1 MRCEKR
7 VSRTWIIGGLLAG
20 ALAPPVAAG
29 AQTKVTLV
37 PSAAVSV
44 LHDDNIFS
52 TETRSSDQM
61 TLISPGAQ
69 AVFETPRARL
79 LGSYAIDMLR
89 SADFSSLNDLEARR
103 HGMLDAAY
111 RHSPRLALNL
121 NGHYDRS
128 DEASELNFETGILLP
143 RARATRWELGPSF
156 TYRASPVV
164 TVQGQ
169 YNWVQESLEHGFTT
183 DEHVGRLLV
192 SRQLSERLSISGG
205 YLGRRF
211 VNGDAFET
219 SNAALAGAIYKVS
232 PFTMLTL
239 QGGPRESSAK
249 GLQSEIVASFLR
261 RKPNMIGYSVDCWR
275 GEAIILGVLG
285 PVEVTSATGRLS
297 VPLRRQVQIGAAAG
311 VFKSDSLFQ
320 GEARVYHSE
329 VAASWSP
336 KGFYAVTASYGAE
349 FQHGDIRTSLLND
362 RDIVRHVVL
371 VEFRIAPR
379 VSRTMQ
385 PAGPGP
391 ARGRL
396 TQGGES

>member
-1 MRCEKR
+1 MPRI
-7 VSRTWIIGGLLAG
+7 WIIGGLLAG
-20 ALAPPVAAG
+20 VFTPPAAD
-29 AQTKVTLV
+29 AQTNVTLV

-52 TETRSSDQM
+52 TDSRSSDQM
-61 TLISPGAQ
+61 TLLSPGAQ

-103 HGMLDAAY
+103 HGMLDAVY
-111 RHSPRLALNL
+111 RQSPRLALNL

-128 DEASELNFETGILLP
+128 DEAGELNFETGILLP

-156 TYRASPVV
+156 TYRANPVV
-164 TVQGQ
+164 TIQGQ
-169 YNWVQESLEHGFTT
+169 YNWVQESLERGFATG
-183 DEHVGRLLV
+183 EQVGRVLV
-192 SRQLSERLSISGG
+192 SRQLSERFSISGG

-211 VNGDAFET
+211 VNGDTFET
-219 SNAALAGAIYKVS
+219 SNAALAGATYKLG
-232 PFTMLTL
+232 PFTTLTV
-239 QGGPRESSAK
+239 QGGPRGSSPK
-249 GLQSEIVASFLR
+249 GLQPEIVASFLQ
-261 RKPNMIGYSVDCWR
+261 RKPNVIGYSVDCWR

-297 VPLRRQVQIGAAAG
+297 VPLRRHVLIGTAAG
-311 VFKSDSLFQ
+311 VFNSDSLFQ
-320 GEARVYHSE
+320 GAARVYHSD
-329 VAASWSP
+329 VSASWNP
-336 KGFYAVTASYGAE
+336 KAFYTVTASYGAE

-362 RDIVRHVVL
+362 RDIVRHVFL
-371 VEFRIAPR
+371 LEFRIAPR
-379 VSRTMQ
+379 VSRTIQ

-396 TQGGES
+396 TQGSES